1 MAKTKKK
8 KTFFIVARAI
18 IAILFLGI
26 FFTFPFLNKN
36 IDFVL
41 AQILWYLSL
50 VILFILGKAVEKS
63 ERKKTFLT
71 YIGDSGLLP
80 IITIFLSAFI
90 INYYE
95 TKYDLFWAIFTFV
108 AIGIP
113 AVSFATL
120 TYYKE
125 EVKVSTEQ
133 LNKYSMTSLKVTVL
147 WWLLD
152 LLFISIVKNWKIWPF
167 IFGFLALLLIFYN
180 LAISFLY
187 KRKNSNFFLLQDF
200 ILGIGLTI
208 YLLYIIPD
216 EKLQGIM
223 ITVISAVYGGLITL
237 VGVAWTIKESHN
249 SNRNAHLKSI
259 KPLFYAVMYNN
270 VDYTKSSTVQMSFR
284 PKIDVVGWKF
294 SILGAIRNSDKSDLI
309 IEKISIDGLDVFPD
323 YATPNVVQKSKVVE
337 IAVLIEKEI
346 TKENS
351 IYLFVFD
358 IEGNELKYKII
369 LGNEENEIARIE
381 EVVYNG

>member
-1 MAKTKKK
+1 
-8 KTFFIVARAI
+8 
-18 IAILFLGI
+18 
-26 FFTFPFLNKN
+26 
-36 IDFVL
+36 
-41 AQILWYLSL
+41 
-50 VILFILGKAVEKS
+50 
-63 ERKKTFLT
+63 
-71 YIGDSGLLP
+71 
-80 IITIFLSAFI
+80 
-90 INYYE
+90 
-95 TKYDLFWAIFTFV
+95 
-108 AIGIP
+108 
-113 AVSFATL
+113 
-120 TYYKE
+120 
-125 EVKVSTEQ
+125 
-133 LNKYSMTSLKVTVL
+133 
-147 WWLLD
+147 
-152 LLFISIVKNWKIWPF
+152 
-167 IFGFLALLLIFYN
+167 
-180 LAISFLY
+180 
-187 KRKNSNFFLLQDF
+187 
-200 ILGIGLTI
+200 
-208 YLLYIIPD
+208 
-216 EKLQGIM
+216 M

>member
-1 MAKTKKK
+1 MVETKKK

-18 IAILFLGI
+18 IAISFLVI
-26 FFTFPFLNKN
+26 FFTFPFLNKH

-50 VILFILGKAVEKS
+50 VILFVLGKAVEKS

-95 TKYDLFWAIFTFV
+95 IKYDLPWAIFTFI
-108 AIGIP
+108 ATGIP
-113 AVSFATL
+113 SVIFASLNYQKKERNISTNEIKAYSVTSF
-120 TYYKE
+120 
-125 EVKVSTEQ
+125 KVI
-133 LNKYSMTSLKVTVL
+133 VL

-152 LLFISIVKNWKIWPF
+152 LLFISIVKNWEIWPF

-223 ITVISAVYGGLITL
+223 ITIISAVYGGLITL

-259 KPLFYAVMYNN
+259 KPLFYAVMYSN
-270 VDYTKSSTVQMSFR
+270 VNYTKSSTVR
-284 PKIDVVGWKF
+284 ITF
-294 SILGAIRNSDKSDLI
+294 STKEELVKPNHFILGVIRNSDKTELI
-309 IEKISIDGLDVFPD
+309 IEKICIDGIDLFPD
-323 YATPNVVQKSKVVE
+323 FNTPNVVPRDRIIE
-337 IAVLIEKEI
+337 ISIFTDNGVTQESNIEF
-346 TKENS
+346 
-351 IYLFVFD
+351 FVFD

-381 EVVYNG
+381 EVIYNG